1 MDVFSHALWGGAVLG
16 RKKRGDFLYAAGFSV
31 LPDLLGEGV
40 MFSLAAL
47 GLEGMPTWE
56 HGHPDIGDF
65 PVYAQR
71 FYDASH
77 SLLVFAFV
85 FLLVWLLRR
94 KAFLPLA
101 AWGIH
106 ILIDI
111 PTHSAELFPTPFLW
125 PLSDFKV
132 DGIMWDS
139 PAVMIP
145 NFVLL
150 AALYGCWFYRLRQ
163 RAKRGKAGS

>member
-16 RKKRGDFLYAAGFSV
+16 RKKRGDFLLAAGFSV
-31 LPDLLGEGV
+31 LPDVLGEGV

-47 GLEGMPTWE
+47 GLEGMPNWE
-56 HGHPDIGDF
+56 HGHPSIDDF
-65 PVYAQR
+65 PAYAQR

-77 SLLVFAFV
+77 SLIVFALV
-85 FLLVWLLRR
+85 FLLVWLLRK

-106 ILIDI
+106 VLIDI

-132 DGIMWDS
+132 DGISWGD
-139 PAVMIP
+139 PAIMIP
-145 NFVLL
+145 NFALL
-150 AALYGCWFYRLRQ
+150 AALYAWWFFRW
-163 RAKRGKAGS
+163 RARRGKAGA